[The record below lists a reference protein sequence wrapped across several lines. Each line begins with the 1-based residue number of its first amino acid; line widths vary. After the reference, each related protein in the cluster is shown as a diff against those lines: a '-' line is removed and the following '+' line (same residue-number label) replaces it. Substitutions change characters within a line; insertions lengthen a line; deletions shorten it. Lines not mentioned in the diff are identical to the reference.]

1 MSILKTYARLYADS
15 VEQPLPLLQ
24 QLTGSE
30 EPDFRFMDGEV
41 QLVGIGDFLLFA
53 GPPEERAKHM
63 HGSATVVVT
72 DLDDLTATLIA
83 AGAVI
88 TEAATPAPTGRYLY
102 ARHVGGPEVEY
113 VEWKPDLVQRII
125 SKCPRAPGGP

>member
-15 VEQPLPLLQ
+15 VEQSLPLLQ
-24 QLTGSE
+24 QLTGSD
-30 EPDFRFMDGEV
+30 EPDFRFTDGEV

-53 GPPEERAKHM
+53 GPPEERARHM
-63 HGSATVVVT
+63 HGSATVVVA
-72 DLDDLTATLIA
+72 DLDDLTETLLA

-102 ARHVGGPEVEY
+102 ARHAGGPEVEY
-113 VEWKPDLVQRII
+113 VEWTPELVRRVV
-125 SKCPRAPGGP
+125 PR

>member
-15 VEQPLPLLQ
+15 VEQSLPLLQ
-24 QLTGSE
+24 QLTGSD
-30 EPDFRFMDGEV
+30 EPDFRFTDGEV
-41 QLVGIGDFLLFA
+41 QLVGIGDFLPFA

-63 HGSATVVVT
+63 HGSATVVVA
-72 DLDDLTATLIA
+72 DLDDLTETLLA

-102 ARHVGGPEVEY
+102 ARHAGGPEVEY
-113 VEWKPDLVQRII
+113 VEWTPELVRRVV
-125 SKCPRAPGGP
+125 PR